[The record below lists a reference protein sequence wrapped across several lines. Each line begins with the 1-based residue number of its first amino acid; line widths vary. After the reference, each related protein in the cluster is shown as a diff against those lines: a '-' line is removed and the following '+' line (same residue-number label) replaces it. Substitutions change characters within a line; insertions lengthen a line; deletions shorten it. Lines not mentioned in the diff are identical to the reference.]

1 MFASGL
7 GGDGSMPEN
16 RGSPRG
22 TNLARFVRKGRQRQ
36 SCRAF
41 GRSVMDKF
49 ESFVFSVAL
58 VAAGLIT
65 LVTLPLA

>member
-1 MFASGL
+1 MSASGL
-7 GGDGSMPEN
+7 ADDGGMTEN
-16 RGSPRG
+16 RAAHRG
-22 TNLARFVRKGRQRQ
+22 AKLARFVRKGRQRQ

-49 ESFVFSVAL
+49 ESFIFSVAL